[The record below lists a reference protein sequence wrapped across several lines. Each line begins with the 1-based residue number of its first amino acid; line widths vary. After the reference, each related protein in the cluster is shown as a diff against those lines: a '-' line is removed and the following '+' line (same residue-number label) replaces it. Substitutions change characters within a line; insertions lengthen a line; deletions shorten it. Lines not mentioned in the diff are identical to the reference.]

1 MFSFL
6 VAFGEKSFKLFKSFL
21 FSTYNFHVICH
32 IIAARS
38 INGQFVVIR
47 VYLILFSMDFF
58 LSKEFRNK
66 GILALCAIAAP
77 VRCGAPYIPR
87 FLNSLEL

>member
-1 MFSFL
+1 MLSFLL

-47 VYLILFSMDFF
+47 VYLILFDLDDLYDFC
-58 LSKEFRNK
+58 SKSTP
-66 GILALCAIAAP
+66 ILT
-77 VRCGAPYIPR
+77 
-87 FLNSLEL
+87 